1 MNKTKGFLCVIISA
15 FIFGFTPILCKL
27 TYSGGSN
34 AIMLVFLRNSMSL
47 PIMYAILKY
56 KKISLKINLKEFKG
70 LFILSIFSTILTALL
85 LYISYN
91 FISVGMATTV
101 HYVYPILVAL
111 VLFIFF
117 KESITKIQILSLII
131 SFIGVLLFFDGGSS
145 LNFMGLFIAFASG
158 ISYGIAL
165 IYMDKSGL
173 KDYHPLLVTFYT
185 CVFAS
190 VILFLVT
197 IISGKFTL
205 SLTPTAW
212 IYSFIV
218 SILTSVIGISFMQI
232 GVRNIGPT
240 TTSILC
246 MFEPITSVLMGIVL
260 LNEAISF
267 KSILACIL
275 ILTAVLIL
283 SIFKE
288 KNNNLQQSKKKYNI

>member
-56 KKISLKINLKEFKG
+56 KKVSLKINREEFKK

-85 LYISYN
+85 LYIAYD
-91 FISVGMATTV
+91 FVSVGMATTV

-111 VLFIFF
+111 VLAIFF
-117 KESITKIQILSLII
+117 KERITKIQVFSLTI

-145 LNFMGLFIAFASG
+145 LNFAGLFIAFASG
-158 ISYGIAL
+158 ISYGMSL

-185 CVFAS
+185 CFFAS
-190 VILFLVT
+190 IVLFLVN
-197 IISGKFTL
+197 IISSNFTL
-205 SLTPTAW
+205 SLTPSAW

-218 SILTSVIGISFMQI
+218 SVLTSVIGISFMQI

-246 MFEPITSVLMGIVL
+246 MFEPITSVIMGIIL
-260 LNEAISF
+260 LNESISF
-267 KSILACIL
+267 KNILACIL
-275 ILTAVLIL
+275 ILIAVLIL
-283 SIFKE
+283 SIFRE
-288 KNNNLQQSKKKYNI
+288 KNKDSQQLDKKYND

>member
-34 AIMLVFLRNSMSL
+34 AIMLVFLRNTMSL

-56 KKISLKINLKEFKG
+56 KKISLKVSWKEFCK
-70 LFILSIFSTILTALL
+70 LFFLSIFSTILTALL

-91 FISVGMATTV
+91 YISVGMATTV
-101 HYVYPILVAL
+101 HYVYPILVAV
-111 VLFIFF
+111 VLAIFF
-117 KESITKIQILSLII
+117 KEKITKIQVISLII
-131 SFIGVLLFFDGGSS
+131 SFVGVLLFFDGGTS
-145 LNFMGLFIAFASG
+145 LNFAGLFIAFASG
-158 ISYGIAL
+158 ISYGMAL

-185 CVFAS
+185 CSFAS
-190 VILFLVT
+190 IILLMVA
-197 IISGKFTL
+197 IISGNFTIA
-205 SLTPTAW
+205 LTPTAW
-212 IYSFIV
+212 LYSFIV

-246 MFEPITSVLMGIVL
+246 MFEPITSVLMGIIL
-260 LNEAISF
+260 LNEPISF

-275 ILTAVLIL
+275 ILIAVLML
-283 SIFKE
+283 SVFKE
-288 KNNNLQQSKKKYNI
+288 KKFVINR

>member
-34 AIMLVFLRNSMSL
+34 AIMLVFLRNTMSL
-47 PIMYAILKY
+47 PLMYTILKY
-56 KKISLKINLKEFKG
+56 KKISLKISWKEFNK

-91 FISVGMATTV
+91 YISVGMATTV

-111 VLFIFF
+111 VLVIFF
-117 KESITKIQILSLII
+117 KEKITKIQVISLII
-131 SFIGVLLFFDGGSS
+131 SFVGVLLFFDGGST
-145 LNFMGLFIAFASG
+145 LNFTGLFIAFVSG
-158 ISYGIAL
+158 ISYGMAL

-185 CVFAS
+185 CIFAS
-190 VILFLVT
+190 IILLMVT
-197 IISGKFTL
+197 IISGNLTL
-205 SLTPTAW
+205 ALTPTAW
-212 IYSFIV
+212 LYSFIV
-218 SILTSVIGISFMQI
+218 SVLTSVIGISFMQI

-246 MFEPITSVLMGIVL
+246 MFEPITSVVMGIIL

-275 ILTAVLIL
+275 ILTAVLMLSLFKDKNSIL
-283 SIFKE
+283 
-288 KNNNLQQSKKKYNI
+288 Q

>member
-15 FIFGFTPILCKL
+15 FIFGFTPILCKT
-27 TYSGGSN
+27 TYSGGNN
-34 AIMLVFLRNSMSL
+34 AIMLVFLRNFMSL

-56 KKISLKINLKEFKG
+56 KKISLKINFQEAKK

-85 LYISYN
+85 LYISYG

-111 VLFIFF
+111 VLAIFF
-117 KESITKIQILSLII
+117 KEKITKVQILSLAI
-131 SFIGVLLFFDGGSS
+131 SFIGVLLFFDGDGSI
-145 LNFMGLFIAFASG
+145 NFLGLFIAFASG
-158 ISYGIAL
+158 IAYGMAL

-173 KDYHPLLVTFYT
+173 KNYPPLLVTFYT
-185 CVFAS
+185 CIYAS
-190 VILFLVT
+190 IVLFLVS
-197 IISGKFTL
+197 IISGNFTL

-212 IYSFIV
+212 SYSFIV

-246 MFEPITSVLMGIVL
+246 MFEPITSVIMGIIL
-260 LNEAISF
+260 LNEPISF
-267 KSILACIL
+267 RSILACIL
-275 ILTAVLIL
+275 ILTAVMIL

-288 KNNNLQQSKKKYNI
+288 KNKGL

>member
-34 AIMLVFLRNSMSL
+34 AIMLVFLRNTMSL
-47 PIMYAILKY
+47 PIMYILLKY
-56 KKISLKINLKEFKG
+56 KKISLKVSLKEFCK

-91 FISVGMATTV
+91 YISVGMATTI

-111 VLFIFF
+111 VLAIFF
-117 KESITKIQILSLII
+117 KEKITKIQIISLII
-131 SFIGVLLFFDGGSS
+131 SFIGVLMFFDGGTSI
-145 LNFMGLFIAFASG
+145 NFAGLFIALASG
-158 ISYGIAL
+158 IAYGMAL

-173 KDYHPLLVTFYT
+173 KDYPALLVTFYT
-185 CVFAS
+185 CIFAS
-190 VILFLVT
+190 IVLFIVT
-197 IISGKFTL
+197 IISSKFTL
-205 SLTPTAW
+205 SLSPTAW
-212 IYSFIV
+212 LYSFIV
-218 SILTSVIGISFMQI
+218 SILTSLIGISFMQI

-246 MFEPITSVLMGIVL
+246 MFEPITSVVMSIVL
-260 LNEAISF
+260 LNEPISF
-267 KSILACIL
+267 RNILACVLIL
-275 ILTAVLIL
+275 IAVLIL

-288 KNNNLQQSKKKYNI
+288 KKFVINR

>member
-34 AIMLVFLRNSMSL
+34 AIMLVFLRNTMSL
-47 PIMYAILKY
+47 PIMYSILKY
-56 KKISLKINLKEFKG
+56 KKISLKVSWKEFYK

-91 FISVGMATTV
+91 YISVGMATTV
-101 HYVYPILVAL
+101 HYVYPILVAV
-111 VLFIFF
+111 VLAIFF
-117 KESITKIQILSLII
+117 KEKITKIQVISLII
-131 SFIGVLLFFDGGSS
+131 SFVGVLLFFDGGTS
-145 LNFMGLFIAFASG
+145 LNFAGLFIAFASG
-158 ISYGIAL
+158 ISYGMAL

-185 CVFAS
+185 CSFAS
-190 VILFLVT
+190 IILLMVAIKSGNFT
-197 IISGKFTL
+197 IA
-205 SLTPTAW
+205 LTPTAW
-212 IYSFIV
+212 LYSFIV

-246 MFEPITSVLMGIVL
+246 MFEPITSVLMGIIL
-260 LNEAISF
+260 LSEPITF

-275 ILTAVLIL
+275 ILTAVLML
-283 SIFKE
+283 SVFKE
-288 KNNNLQQSKKKYNI
+288 KKFVKNR